1 MSTNAGNRRFR
12 QGLSLVEAMVAVF
25 IITAG
30 IVGTFGYR
38 YHAMLQARRATAQNT
53 AAQIAEL
60 LCESWRGVKGIETY
74 EPTVYFSPS
83 LISKISNDSDIG
95 LVMSGDFALVGIYSV
110 PLNGVDYY
118 AILSWKDLSSELRA
132 INTTVVWNPRATG
145 QYDYGY
151 NYGNLLNDTSNESFK
166 LTTYVP
172 N

>member
-1 MSTNAGNRRFR
+1 MSTNAVNRRFR

-25 IITAG
+25 IITVG
-30 IVGTFGYR
+30 ILGTFGYR
-38 YHAMLQARRATAQNT
+38 YHAMLQVRRATAQNT

-83 LISKISNDSDIG
+83 LISKVSNDSDIG
-95 LVMSGDFALVGIYSV
+95 LVLSGDFTLVGIYSV
-110 PLNGVDYY
+110 SLNGVDYH
-118 AILSWKDLSSELRA
+118 AILSRKDLSSELRA
-132 INTTVVWNPRATG
+132 INTTVVWQPRGAG
-145 QYDYGY
+145 QYDYDD
-151 NYGNLLNDTSNESFK
+151 NYSYLLNNTSNESFK